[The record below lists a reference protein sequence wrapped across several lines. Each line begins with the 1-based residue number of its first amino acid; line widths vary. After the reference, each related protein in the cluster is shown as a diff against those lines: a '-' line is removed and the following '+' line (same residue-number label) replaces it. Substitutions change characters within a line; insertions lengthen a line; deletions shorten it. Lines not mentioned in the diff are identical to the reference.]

1 MRRLSGVVCVL
12 ALTGLAKADDKPN
25 PTGTWIY
32 TVEVGGQTVDVTI
45 KLKLD
50 GDKLTGAVVINGMEK
65 EIEDGKYK
73 DGAVSFKEIRM
84 MMGSNKK
91 ITIKYSGKVKGDI
104 LKCKREV
111 DRDGQITSSEFE
123 AKRSKD

>member
-1 MRRLSGVVCVL
+1 MNRLSAVVCVL
-12 ALTGLAKADDKPN
+12 AFAGLAKADDKPN

-32 TVEVGGQTVDVTI
+32 IVDVEGQLIDVAI

-73 DGAVSFKEIRM
+73 DGEVSFKEIRM
-84 MMGSNKK
+84 MCQAK
-91 ITIKYSGKVKGDI
+91 IEMSAY
-104 LKCKREV
+104 CPR
-111 DRDGQITSSEFE
+111 
-123 AKRSKD
+123 